1 MSEKMVLILDFG
13 GQYSQLIARRV
24 RDCGV
29 YCEVHSYRMSAEE
42 IRKIMPLGIILSGGP
57 NSVYEEDAPRP
68 DSEIF
73 NLDIPTFGICYGMQI
88 MAHLLGGDVKLAD
101 NKEYGAT
108 KVHYDNSS
116 PLFSGMHKEA
126 TVSMSHTDFVSEMPE
141 GFRITASSDECPVAA
156 MENSERKLY
165 GIQFHAESDHSE
177 NGREIICNFL
187 HRVCGADD
195 DWSMHNYSEQ
205 AVTEIREKVGDGRV
219 LLGLSGG
226 VDSSVCAK
234 LLETAVG
241 KQLICVF
248 VDTGLM
254 RKNESDEVEEIF
266 GRGDSRFIR
275 IDAEERFLSKLTG
288 VTDPER
294 KRKIIGEEFIR
305 VFEEE
310 ASKIGEVD
318 FLAQG
323 TIYPDVIESGEGHSA
338 VIKSHH
344 NVGGLPDVINFKEI
358 IEPLR
363 YLFKDEVR
371 ELGRELG
378 LPKAIVKRQPFP
390 GPGLA
395 VRVIGEITKDKLEV
409 LREADA
415 IFREELEKAGLDNG
429 IGQYFAVLTDMRSVG
444 VMGDARTYDYTLALR
459 AVKTTD
465 FMTAEWE
472 RIPYDVLET
481 VSRRIVNEADHINRI
496 VYDITSKPPATIE
509 WE

>member
-1 MSEKMVLILDFG
+1 MPKNMVLILDFG

-29 YCEVHSYRMSAEE
+29 YCEVHSYKMTAEE
-42 IRKIMPLGIILSGGP
+42 VREKNPVGIIFSGGP
-57 NSVYEEDAPRP
+57 NSVYDDHAPRP
-68 DSEIF
+68 DKNIF
-73 NLDIPTFGICYGMQI
+73 NLNIPTLGICYGMQL
-88 MAHLLGGDVKLAD
+88 MAHMLGGIVELA
-101 NKEYGAT
+101 NSREYGAT
-108 KVHYDNSS
+108 YVTYDNSS
-116 PLFSGMHKEA
+116 PLFSGISKGS
-126 TVSMSHTDFVSEMPE
+126 TVSMSHTDFVSAIPS

-156 MENSERKLY
+156 MENSERNLY
-165 GIQFHAESDHSE
+165 GIQFHAEVEHSE

-195 DWSMHNYSEQ
+195 SWTMHNYSEE
-205 AVTEIREKVGDGRV
+205 AIAEIREKVGDGRV

-226 VDSSVCAK
+226 VDSSVCAR
-234 LLETAVG
+234 LLEVAIG

-254 RKNESDEVEEIF
+254 RKDEADEVEEVF
-266 GRGDSRFIR
+266 GQGASRFIR
-275 IDAEERFLSKLTG
+275 IDAEKRFLEKLAG

-305 VFEEE
+305 IFEEE

-323 TIYPDVIESGEGHSA
+323 TIYSDVIESGTGHAA

-344 NVGGLPDVINFKEI
+344 NVGGLPDVIDFKGI

-371 ELGRELG
+371 ELGMELG
-378 LPKAIVKRQPFP
+378 LPEKLVKRQPFP

-395 VRVIGEITKDKLEV
+395 VRILGEITKAKLDV
-409 LREADA
+409 LRDADA
-415 IFREELEKAGLDNG
+415 IFREEVEKAGLDNG

-465 FMTAEWE
+465 YMTAKWA
-472 RIPYDVLET
+472 RIPYEVLET
-481 VSRRIVNEADHINRI
+481 VSRRIVNEVDHINRI